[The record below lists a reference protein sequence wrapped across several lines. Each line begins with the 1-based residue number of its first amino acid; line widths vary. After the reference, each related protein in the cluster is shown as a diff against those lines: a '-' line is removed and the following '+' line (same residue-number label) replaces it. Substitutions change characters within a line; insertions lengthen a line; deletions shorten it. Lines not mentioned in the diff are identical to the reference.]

1 MTRMLV
7 AFLAACLFA
16 TGAFGA
22 TLKVIQGEALV
33 RRDSG
38 YKAVK
43 GVSDL
48 APGDTVLA
56 KAGSSAEVTFSD
68 GCTVYLGM
76 GMIFDVPSDPPCGKA
91 SSTSGSPF
99 DSPSDS
105 GAVGTQDW
113 SAATQTAVASGAS
126 QVNLMPYLLG
136 ATAIGGAAA
145 GAIALSGGGGG
156 GRPASP

>member
-1 MTRMLV
+1 MTRMLI

-16 TGAFGA
+16 TEALGA

-68 GCTVYLGM
+68 GCTVYLGT

-91 SSTSGSPF
+91 SSASN
-99 DSPSDS
+99 SPSDS
-105 GAVGTQDW
+105 GALGTQDW
-113 SAATQTAVASGAS
+113 SAATQTAVAGEGA

-136 ATAIGGAAA
+136 ATAIGGAAV